1 MPAVEKPKKLNRT
14 LAGVR
19 EALFDA
25 LDQMR
30 EGTLEPQH
38 ARSTVEIC
46 KGIVD
51 AASLQLDYE
60 KAWHEKKIGDKLRG
74 IELVPQLESR

>member
-1 MPAVEKPKKLNRT
+1 MSEGPKKLNRT

-25 LDQMR
+25 LDRLR
-30 EGTLEPQH
+30 EGTIEPPE
-38 ARSTVEIC
+38 AKATADLC

-51 AASLQLDYE
+51 SASLQLDYE
-60 KAWHEKKIGDKLRG
+60 KAWGQKLIGDKLKA
-74 IELVPQLESR
+74 IELVPSLEQQK